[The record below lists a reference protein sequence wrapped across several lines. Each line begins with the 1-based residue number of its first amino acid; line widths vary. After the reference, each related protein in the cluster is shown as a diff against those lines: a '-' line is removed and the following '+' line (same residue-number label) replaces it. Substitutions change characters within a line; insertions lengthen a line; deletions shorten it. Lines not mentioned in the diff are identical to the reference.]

1 MPSRTITCGL
11 CGDAIRVLPA
21 SWEVQLEFVQ
31 EWMTGHGQ
39 AEHGGDVELPI
50 SVVPDPIALP

>member
-11 CGDAIRVLPA
+11 CGDAIRVPPA
-21 SWEVQLEFVQ
+21 PWEDQLEFVQ

-39 AEHGGDVELPI
+39 AEHDGDIELPI
-50 SVVPDPIALP
+50 SVVPDPIAEP